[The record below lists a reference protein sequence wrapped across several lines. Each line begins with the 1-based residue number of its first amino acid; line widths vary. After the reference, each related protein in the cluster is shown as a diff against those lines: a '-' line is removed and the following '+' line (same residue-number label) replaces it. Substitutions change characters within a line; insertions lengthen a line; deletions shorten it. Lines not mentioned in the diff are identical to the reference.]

1 MVFRMVLFVWE
12 FLMDVMAISRL
23 STGEKNLEL
32 LLLFMSMRTEPTY
45 ATEMDPQRTIR
56 KEPCASEVD
65 PDTHNQ

>member
-32 LLLFMSMRTEPTY
+32 LLLRQQLRIVERT
-45 ATEMDPQRTIR
+45 QG
-56 KEPCASEVD
+56 VD
-65 PDTHNQ
+65 RRYRAGRRYRWRWWSSG